1 MIKLNLPEYAYK
13 LSKVEGRIMIFDPLR
28 KKHLVL
34 TPEEWVR
41 QHFVNYL
48 VTELKY
54 PKALIRLE
62 GGLSYNQLQKRSD
75 IVVFDRD
82 AKPWMVIECKA
93 PDQILSNETLH
104 QASTYNATLRAKF
117 LVVTNGLSH
126 FFFST
131 DWSSGVVQSLNDL
144 PTYPGSL

>member
-1 MIKLNLPEYAYK
+1 MVKLNLPEFKYQ
-13 LSKVEGRIMIFDPLR
+13 LSKTDGKIMIFDPLR

-48 VTELKY
+48 ISELKY
-54 PKALIRLE
+54 PRSLIKLE

-75 IVVFDRD
+75 IVVFDRE

-93 PDQILSNETLH
+93 PDQILSNETLR
-104 QASTYNATLRAKF
+104 QASTYNATLRARY
-117 LVVTNGLSH
+117 LVVTNGLAH
-126 FFFST
+126 YFFST
-131 DWSSGVVQSLNDL
+131 DWTTGGIQTLETMPLYS
-144 PTYPGSL
+144 

>member
-1 MIKLNLPEYAYK
+1 
-13 LSKVEGRIMIFDPLR
+13 MIFDPLR

-48 VTELKY
+48 IVELHY
-54 PKALIRLE
+54 PKSLIKLE

-75 IVVFDRD
+75 IVVFDRE

-93 PDQILSNETLH
+93 PDVVLNNETLR
-104 QASTYNATLRAKF
+104 QASTYNATLRAKY
-117 LVVTNGLSH
+117 LVVTNGLGH

-131 DWSSGVVQSLNDL
+131 DWSSNAIRSLNAM
-144 PTYPGSL
+144 PAYE